1 MTADQVIA
9 RLEDL
14 ADPNTRAGMERFG
27 IRTGKALG
35 VSMPKLRALA
45 KECGRDHALAGK
57 LWASGV
63 HEARILA
70 TLLEEPDAVTE
81 KQAEK
86 WAADFDSWDVCDQC
100 CLNLF
105 QRLSFAHELA
115 SRLSAR
121 EVEFVK
127 RSGFALMAVL
137 AVHDRTSGDEVFEK
151 FLTIIKKQSTDERN
165 FVRKAVNWALRQIG
179 KRNMAL
185 NKKAIR
191 TAAEIAKIDSR
202 AARWIAA
209 DALREL
215 RDEKILARIRK

>member
-14 ADPNTRAGMERFG
+14 ADPNARAGMGRFG

-105 QRLSFAHELA
+105 QRLPFAHELA
-115 SRLSAR
+115 ARLSAR
-121 EVEFVK
+121 EEEFVK

-137 AVHDRTSGDEVFEK
+137 AVHDRTSGDGVFEK

-179 KRNMAL
+179 KRAMAL